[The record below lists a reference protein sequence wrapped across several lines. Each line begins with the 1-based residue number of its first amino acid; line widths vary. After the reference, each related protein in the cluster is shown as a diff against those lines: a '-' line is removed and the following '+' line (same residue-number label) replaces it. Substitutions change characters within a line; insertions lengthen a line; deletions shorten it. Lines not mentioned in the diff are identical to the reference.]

1 MVRSAKLISTN
12 TSRNFQVVGE
22 VEAST
27 RDQVQ
32 EAVAQARGA
41 QPQWAALSVAD
52 RCRRVGSFVK
62 NARDR
67 AEEIALLIATETG
80 RPISSARDN
89 VSSGIDYFDSYL
101 GMAEKALEPHITLE
115 TYTEVHR
122 VVREPWGVVAAICPW
137 NYPFLN
143 VAWQCG
149 QALLSGNSVVY
160 KNSEENPLFSQL
172 LAELISDSEIPS
184 GVFNVVFGDG
194 QVGEWL
200 ARSDV
205 NLISFTGSTTTGR
218 KLAKIAGEKFIPFV
232 AELGGSAPLIVFPDV
247 DDTESA
253 EFIVARRFK
262 NAGQACDAVKRLIVH
277 ERLYATFVEALDKA
291 ISTKK
296 VGDAL
301 DDDTVIGPLIS
312 KQQRE
317 LIEAQ
322 VQDARDKGAKVVTGG
337 RRPAGLNGAYYE
349 PTLLTFVT
357 TDMRVWQEE
366 TFGPVLP
373 MVAFKDEDE
382 AIALA
387 NDTVYGLGAH
397 VLTDDKNRF
406 RRVAAQ
412 IQSGMVAHNQISY
425 AHPENPFGGYKQSG
439 MGRTNGQ
446 SGFHEMT
453 QIKLISEE
461 K

>member
-1 MVRSAKLISTN
+1 LF
-12 TSRNFQVVGE
+12 FQ
-22 VEAST
+22 T
-27 RDQVQ
+27 
-32 EAVAQARGA
+32 
-41 QPQWAALSVAD
+41 
-52 RCRRVGSFVK
+52 
-62 NARDR
+62 
-67 AEEIALLIATETG
+67 
-80 RPISSARDN
+80 
-89 VSSGIDYFDSYL
+89 
-101 GMAEKALEPHITLE
+101 
-115 TYTEVHR
+115 
-122 VVREPWGVVAAICPW
+122 
-137 NYPFLN
+137 
-143 VAWQCG
+143 
-149 QALLSGNSVVY
+149 
-160 KNSEENPLFSQL
+160 
-172 LAELISDSEIPS
+172 
-184 GVFNVVFGDG
+184 
-194 QVGEWL
+194 
-200 ARSDV
+200 
-205 NLISFTGSTTTGR
+205 
-218 KLAKIAGEKFIPFV
+218 
-232 AELGGSAPLIVFPDV
+232 
-247 DDTESA
+247 
-253 EFIVARRFK
+253 
-262 NAGQACDAVKRLIVH
+262 
-277 ERLYATFVEALDKA
+277 
-291 ISTKK
+291 
-296 VGDAL
+296 
-301 DDDTVIGPLIS
+301 
-312 KQQRE
+312 
-317 LIEAQ
+317 
-322 VQDARDKGAKVVTGG
+322 GAKVVTGG